1 MQNSV
6 NWYFQ
11 AIDSQ
16 LGINRVQE
24 FLNKIEYGNQTTS
37 SNLDLYWSDFS
48 LKISPLEQVTLLK
61 KFNTNEFH
69 LNFQNVFSVKNA
81 IKIASTPNGNFYGKT
96 GTGRVNG
103 QDNSYYFAT
112 NIQSDSNATGKK
124 AFEITSDILKKLHIW
139 N

>member
-1 MQNSV
+1 M
-6 NWYFQ
+6 
-11 AIDSQ
+11 
-16 LGINRVQE
+16 
-24 FLNKIEYGNQTTS
+24 NKIEYGNQTTS

-103 QDNSYYFAT
+103 QDVNGWFIGYIKLQIIHTFLLPTLVLTAMAGL
-112 NIQSDSNATGKK
+112 SDM
-124 AFEITSDILKKLHIW
+124 
-139 N
+139 

>member
-1 MQNSV
+1 MSPRSPS
-6 NWYFQ
+6 
-11 AIDSQ
+11 SQ
-16 LGINRVQE
+16 
-24 FLNKIEYGNQTTS
+24 
-37 SNLDLYWSDFS
+37 
-48 LKISPLEQVTLLK
+48 
-61 KFNTNEFH
+61 
-69 LNFQNVFSVKNA
+69 A

-103 QDNSYYFAT
+103 QDINGWFIGYVETSDNSYYFAT

>member
-1 MQNSV
+1 MKNRTSINPDL
-6 NWYFQ
+6 NWLSGFHILFFQ
-11 AIDSQ
+11 KS
-16 LGINRVQE
+16 
-24 FLNKIEYGNQTTS
+24 
-37 SNLDLYWSDFS
+37 LD
-48 LKISPLEQVTLLK
+48 
-61 KFNTNEFH
+61 
-69 LNFQNVFSVKNA
+69 SVKNA

-103 QDNSYYFAT
+103 QDINGWFIGYVETSDNSYYFAT